1 MAVFEGSGKPVELLE
16 DRDQKFWLKGVPTDG
31 YNKVHCTMDVG
42 DALLLNKWI
51 IHESVANTSNRIR
64 YSIDFRFF
72 SGRES
77 SSKHLL
83 DMQSW
88 RVVEPAARTPAAA

>member
-1 MAVFEGSGKPVELLE
+1 
-16 DRDQKFWLKGVPTDG
+16 
-31 YNKVHCTMDVG
+31 MDVG

-51 IHESVANTSNRIR
+51 VHESVPNVSSRIR

-72 SGRES
+72 SGRDS

-83 DMQSW
+83 DMQTW
-88 RVVEPAARTPAAA
+88 KVIEPAKKEAA